1 MTSSRLI
8 GSLATTPELAEIFSD
23 GAVIAAF
30 LRFESTLARAQA
42 RIGLIPE
49 SAAQAI
55 ARIQADELDAVEI
68 ARDAR
73 THASIAIPLV
83 RALTARVE
91 SIDEPAAR
99 FVHWGATS
107 QDAIDT
113 TMSLLLVAA
122 RPLLARDHARLEQ
135 SLRDLSGKHAST
147 VMLARTLLQPAPP
160 ITFGYKAAVWYAAIH
175 RSWTRLCG
183 AFDQAAVLQFGGA
196 SGTLASYR
204 DRGSAL
210 AIELAKELELP
221 YAGAPW
227 HTDRGRIAELVA
239 DCGIYTAGLGK
250 IARDV
255 SLLMQPEVGE
265 LAEPGGGSSAM
276 PNKRNPSGSVI
287 ALAAAAR
294 MPGTVAAFLTAMVQE
309 HERSAGGWQSEWPT
323 VADAVE
329 TTGSAL
335 AAMAASIEG
344 LSIFPDRMRANL
356 DATRGTIFAEKA
368 RMLVQAKIGRD
379 RAHRLLA
386 EAAASGLPFGEALW
400 QQPEIAALL
409 SPEQIAAIDAP
420 EDYLGAAEEFR
431 RKLLED

>member
-1 MTSSRLI
+1 
-8 GSLATTPELAEIFSD
+8 
-23 GAVIAAF
+23 
-30 LRFESTLARAQA
+30 
-42 RIGLIPE
+42 
-49 SAAQAI
+49 
-55 ARIQADELDAVEI
+55 
-68 ARDAR
+68 
-73 THASIAIPLV
+73 
-83 RALTARVE
+83 
-91 SIDEPAAR
+91 
-99 FVHWGATS
+99 
-107 QDAIDT
+107 
-113 TMSLLLVAA
+113 
-122 RPLLARDHARLEQ
+122 
-135 SLRDLSGKHAST
+135 
-147 VMLARTLLQPAPP
+147 
-160 ITFGYKAAVWYAAIH
+160 
-175 RSWTRLCG
+175 
-183 AFDQAAVLQFGGA
+183 
-196 SGTLASYR
+196 
-204 DRGSAL
+204 
-210 AIELAKELELP
+210 
-221 YAGAPW
+221 
-227 HTDRGRIAELVA
+227 
-239 DCGIYTAGLGK
+239 
-250 IARDV
+250 
-255 SLLMQPEVGE
+255 
-265 LAEPGGGSSAM
+265 M